1 MSEPNLLNDVAT
13 GVGVV
18 LGFSGFVLGLLSF
31 FRDRANVCVELQWD
45 MDVTGNPQYDENK
58 KWGLV
63 RVSNIGRRPI
73 YISHAA
79 LKVPKGHDHTH
90 LVLMEGIAGK
100 KLGEGDPSEV
110 YVVDQEGLEKYK
122 DNWKNVR
129 AQVNDTTGKSWR
141 SKKLKRSEKP
151 SWAK

>member
-1 MSEPNLLNDVAT
+1 MSETSLLNDVAT
-13 GVGVV
+13 GLGVV
-18 LGFSGFVLGLLSF
+18 FGFSGFVLGMLSF
-31 FRDRANVCVELQWD
+31 YRDRAAVCVELQWD
-45 MDVTGNPQYDENK
+45 MDVTGNPDYDENK

-79 LKVPKGHDHTH
+79 LKVPEGHDHTH

-100 KLGEGDPSEV
+100 KLGEGDPSEA

-122 DNWKNVR
+122 NKWRDVR
-129 AQVNDTTGKSWR
+129 AQVNDTTGKAWR
-141 SKKLKRSEKP
+141 SKKLKRGEKP
-151 SWAK
+151 SWAG

>member
-31 FRDRANVCVELQWD
+31 FRDSANVCVELQWD
-45 MDVTGNPQYDENK
+45 MDITGNPQYDENK

-90 LVLMEGIAGK
+90 LVLMDGIAGK

-110 YVVDQEGLEKYK
+110 YVVNQEGLEKYK
-122 DNWKNVR
+122 SNWRSVR
-129 AQVNDTTGKSWR
+129 AQVNDTTGKYWR
-141 SKKLKRSEKP
+141 SKKLKRGEKP